1 MRPFRKKRRPGNRP
15 MTGAEAAHVMDCKAG
30 PCMPCLARHLQGKL
44 RVHQFETGGNE
55 YDHKKSGNIRRGHM
69 FGFASCP
76 WHHRRITLEGVTF
89 PDMLATY
96 GPSLLDG
103 SRTFREVY
111 GTDDEL
117 IEVQSESL
125 EGRT

>member
-1 MRPFRKKRRPGNRP
+1 MRPFRKKRRPGNKP
-15 MTGAEAAHVMDCKAG
+15 MTAAESAHVDACKAG

-44 RVHQFETGGNE
+44 PAHLIRVGVG
-55 YDHKKSGNIRRGHM
+55 YDHSKSGNIRRGHL
-69 FGFASCP
+69 FGFASCD
-76 WHHRRITLEGVTF
+76 WHHQRIPLQGVTF

-103 SRTFREVY
+103 SRTFRECY

-117 IEVQSESL
+117 IELQSESL
-125 EGRT
+125 EART